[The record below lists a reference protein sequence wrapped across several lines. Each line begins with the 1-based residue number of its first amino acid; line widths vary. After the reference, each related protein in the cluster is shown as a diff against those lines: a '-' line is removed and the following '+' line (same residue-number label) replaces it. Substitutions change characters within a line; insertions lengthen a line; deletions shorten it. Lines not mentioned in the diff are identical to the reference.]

1 MTLSGILGSPSQRR
15 SFLLAST
22 AVLVLC
28 VVVSLGVSAF
38 APSTPVWN
46 TLNSLFISVVGS
58 GVFALAA
65 GLYLTY
71 FFVDPT
77 DIGAETILLTQDIGQ
92 ALQAIASTAA
102 DYKIFVRTGRHFRA
116 EILPILIKEARSSR
130 RPIRLEVVLLDF
142 REKGVCEKYANF
154 RKASS
159 FDRQLWDTTYV
170 QKEILATIL
179 KLIRASQDNP
189 SIVDIELFLSQRL
202 STFRIEGSS
211 DEILVTREDPKD
223 IASRYRRAH
232 RDFAAFVTEFSWIRD
247 EAYHVAKGTAGGL
260 PTTLLAMFGEDAW
273 IANLQSAAEEATTSM
288 SPYVR

>member
-22 AVLVLC
+22 TVLVLC
-28 VVVSLGVSAF
+28 VVASLGVSAF

-46 TLNSLFISVVGS
+46 TINSLFISVVGS

-71 FFVDPT
+71 FFVDPN
-77 DIGAETILLTQDIGQ
+77 DIGAETILLPQDIGQ

-142 REKGVCEKYANF
+142 REKGLCEKYANF
-154 RKASS
+154 PKASS
-159 FDRQLWDTTYV
+159 FDRQLWNTTYV

-189 SIVDIELFLSQRL
+189 SIVGIELFLSQRL

-223 IASRYRRAH
+223 MASRYRRAH
-232 RDFAAFVTEFSWIRD
+232 RDFAAFVTEFLG
-247 EAYHVAKGTAGGL
+247 YGAKL
-260 PTTLLAMFGEDAW
+260 TTLRKVPRAVCRPRF
-273 IANLQSAAEEATTSM
+273 
-288 SPYVR
+288 

>member
-1 MTLSGILGSPSQRR
+1 MTLSSILGSPSQRR

-28 VVVSLGVSAF
+28 VVASLGVSAF

-71 FFVDPT
+71 FFVDPN
-77 DIGAETILLTQDIGQ
+77 DIGAETILLPQDIGQ

-142 REKGVCEKYANF
+142 REKGLCEKYANF

-223 IASRYRRAH
+223 MASRYRRAH

-247 EAYHVAKGTAGGL
+247 EAYHVAKGAAGGL

-273 IANLQSAAEEATTSM
+273 IANLQSAAEEATASTS
-288 SPYVR
+288 P